1 VNLSGFAGLVALTL
15 ASTLAGFATPLGV
28 AAQQPSRI
36 YRIGFLYGPPVTPGA
51 RVFEDALRDLG
62 WVKGQNIAIEYR
74 SAEGYLDR
82 LPALARELVAL
93 KVDLIVANSA
103 PETSAARQA
112 TRSIPIVF
120 VVHGDPVGT
129 GDVESLARPGGNI
142 TGLSQMHPD
151 LSGKQLELLKELV
164 PGIRRVAVLWNA
176 TVTSKA
182 GDWRELQSAGQ
193 ARGIVLQSRELRRQA
208 DLEGTFGAVRK
219 DRPDA
224 LLILGD
230 PMLFTIR
237 GAIAEFAG
245 KERLPAVYP
254 WRSAVQAGGLL
265 SYGAEASDLIR
276 RAAGYVDRI
285 LKGAKPADLPVQQP
299 IKFELAINLHAARAL
314 GMTVPS
320 SLLLRADHVIE

>member
-1 VNLSGFAGLVALTL
+1 VFALTVG
-15 ASTLAGFATPLGV
+15 GFTTPFI
-28 AAQQPSRI
+28 AEAQQAGKV
-36 YRIGFLYGPPVTPGA
+36 YRIGFLYGPPVTSGA
-51 RVFEDALRDLG
+51 QVFEEALRDMG

-74 SAEGYLDR
+74 SAEGHLDR
-82 LPALARELVAL
+82 LPALAAELAAL
-93 KVDLIVANSA
+93 RVDVIVANSA
-103 PETSAARQA
+103 PETNAARQV

-129 GDVESLARPGGNI
+129 GDVASLARPGGNA

-164 PGIRRVAVLWNA
+164 PGAARVAVLWNA
-176 TVTSKA
+176 TVASKA
-182 GDWRELQSAGQ
+182 GDWRELHSAAQ

-208 DLEGTFGAVRK
+208 DLEGVLVSVRK

-230 PMLFTIR
+230 PMLFTLR

-245 KERLPAVYP
+245 KERLPAIYP
-254 WRSAVQAGGLL
+254 WRSAVQSGGFI
-265 SYGAEASDLIR
+265 SYGADASDLIR
-276 RAAGYVDRI
+276 RAAWYVDRI
-285 LKGAKPADLPVQQP
+285 LKGATPGDLPVQQP
-299 IKFELAINLHAARAL
+299 VKFELAINLRAAKAL
-314 GMTVPS
+314 GITPPQ